1 MSVDEFI
8 NLTEALLEKYRYG
21 EATAIHKLING
32 NVPHGW
38 QAVTC
43 LNCNK
48 PIKGS
53 IVDPAKT
60 MWITLSYKNVPM
72 SHGALGMSCIWVQ
85 HDMTSMSGL
94 KIGNWII
101 ININL

>member
-1 MSVDEFI
+1 MLEKYKNDGKLSVDEFI
-8 NLTEALLEKYRYG
+8 NLTEALEKYRSG

-32 NVPHGW
+32 SVPDGW
-38 QAVTC
+38 EAVSC

-60 MWITLSYKNVPM
+60 LWITVSYKNVPL
-72 SHGALGMSCIWVQ
+72 SHGALGMPCVRVQ
-85 HDMTSMSGL
+85 
-94 KIGNWII
+94 
-101 ININL
+101 